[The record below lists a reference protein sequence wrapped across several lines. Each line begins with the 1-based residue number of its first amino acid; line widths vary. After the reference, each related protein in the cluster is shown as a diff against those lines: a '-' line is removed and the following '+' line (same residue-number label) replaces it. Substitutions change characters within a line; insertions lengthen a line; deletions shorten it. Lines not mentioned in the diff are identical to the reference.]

1 MGVGAVTVHEEVL
14 AGSGYGQVPVV
25 RVGDT
30 VRRRTGPHTP
40 AVHALLRH
48 LQAVG
53 FDGAPRVLGIDEQGR
68 EVLTYMPG
76 DEGRDIPHD
85 DRTLAEAA
93 RLIRRFHDAVA
104 GFDPPPDAAW
114 KTSHQPTGLATG
126 ALPGSDLVVCH
137 NDLAPYNTI
146 YTPQRRPCA
155 LIDWDLAA
163 PGPATWDLAY
173 AAWRFVPLYTDG
185 DCRLIGLPA
194 RPRGPRLRTF
204 CEAYGLDDRD
214 NFLDLV
220 RQRLLSIDRPFARHS
235 LDYLAVEWATWRGHL
250 Q

>member
-48 LQAVG
+48 LEAVG
-53 FDGAPRVLGIDEQGR
+53 FDGAPRVLGIDERGR
-68 EVLTYMPG
+68 EVLTYLPG

-93 RLIRRFHDAVA
+93 SLIRRFHDAVA
-104 GFDPPPDAAW
+104 GFDPPPDAGW
-114 KTSHQPTGLATG
+114 RTSHQPACISTGGLA
-126 ALPGSDLVVCH
+126 ACDLIVCH

-146 YTPQRRPCA
+146 YTPDRRPWA
-155 LIDWDLAA
+155 LIDFDLAA

-173 AAWRFVPLYTDG
+173 AAWRFVPLYTDA
-185 DCRLIGLPA
+185 DCRLIGLPV
-194 RPRGPRLRTF
+194 RPRGPRLRAF
-204 CEAYGLDDRD
+204 CAAYGLADATG
-214 NFLDLV
+214 FLDVL
-220 RQRLLSIDRPFARHS
+220 RTRLQSQDRPFARRS
-235 LDYLAVEWATWRGHL
+235 LDLLAAEWATWECHL